1 MIFPERTMIGQNQ
14 EMSITIKCLLNGEIT
29 RTGGKKGR
37 QLVGCRQRTMDRSV
51 LSKFRLTGLIFKPV
65 ALTISKKDNVSTLR
79 HFFLSFI

>member
-1 MIFPERTMIGQNQ
+1 
-14 EMSITIKCLLNGEIT
+14 
-29 RTGGKKGR
+29 
-37 QLVGCRQRTMDRSV
+37 MDRSV